1 MSELRSTSA
10 EAPDEIADW
19 RHLVTLYERDLRAA
33 SAADRT
39 IRAYERDLVQFGQWS
54 SGRGGIPVEATH
66 RDIRL
71 FAAHLSAEGRSPATV
86 ARKLAALRGFF
97 DFLLRTGRASQNP
110 ADLVSAPRA
119 GRKLPRVLT
128 VAQIETLLE
137 SLPAVTPL
145 ELRDRAMFELAYS
158 SGLRSEE
165 LVDLEIDSVDLRGMS
180 VRAIGKG
187 SRHRQVPIG
196 GPAGEALSDWIER
209 GRPELAAGSFETA
222 LFLSRSGRRLSTS
235 DVARRLAVRIRQASV
250 AAGISPHDLRHSFAT
265 HLLEGGADLRSI
277 QELLGHSS
285 ISTTQVYTH
294 LDSARLRDAYS
305 GSHPRA

>member
-1 MSELRSTSA
+1 MSGLPSTSD
-10 EAPDEIADW
+10 EPVGRWPD
-19 RHLVTLYERDLRAA
+19 LVRLFERDLKAA
-33 SAADRT
+33 SSADRT
-39 IRAYERDLVQFGQWS
+39 VRAYRRDLFKFGEWC
-54 SGRGGIPVEATH
+54 GGQGKAPLEASH
-66 RDIRL
+66 RDVRL
-71 FAAHLSAEGRSPATV
+71 FAASLSADGMSPATV
-86 ARKLAALRGFF
+86 ARKLAALRGMFG
-97 DFLLRTGRASQNP
+97 FLRRTGRVNQNP

-128 VAQIETLLE
+128 VAQIESLLE
-137 SLPAVTPL
+137 SLPSGTPL

-165 LVDLEIDSVDLRGMS
+165 LVDLDVDSVDLDGMS
-180 VRAIGKG
+180 VRVIGKG

-196 GPAGEALSDWIER
+196 RPAGAALSTWLER
-209 GRPELAAGSFETA
+209 GRPELLDDRSEKA
-222 LFLSRSGRRLSTS
+222 LFLSRNGRRLSTS
-235 DVARRLAVRIRQASV
+235 DVARRLAIRVRQAAST
-250 AAGISPHDLRHSFAT
+250 AGISPHDLRHSFAT

-285 ISTTQVYTH
+285 ISTTQIYTH